1 MWQEAAEMQSKQM
14 QKCEA
19 CVSKTRS
26 SVEHSSDISN
36 DAGRQQIFNSFVSLL
51 TNLKEHHICQ
61 SSCSAIRHTHY
72 CPGSLSWKAWVFW
85 WIIVGTVSSAAIT
98 FSENHC
104 QKVLMSINPQIWWVN
119 RNHRA
124 VGKKNFFV
132 SKTLSRRPFL
142 LLYIGERL
150 FSTRVCSQFDTA
162 LWYFIICVSI
172 VVWRF
177 SILKSVQQSQ
187 AGKLRCYEKA

>member
-26 SVEHSSDISN
+26 SAEHSSDISN

-119 RNHRA
+119 LNHKA

-132 SKTLSRRPFL
+132 SKTLRASVSAS
-142 LLYIGERL
+142 LYRWEIVFNTSV
-150 FSTRVCSQFDTA
+150 FSVWHSSLIFHNMCFYSCLKILDTKVCPTESSWEA
-162 LWYFIICVSI
+162 
-172 VVWRF
+172 
-177 SILKSVQQSQ
+177 
-187 AGKLRCYEKA
+187 